1 MRHNELK
8 WVSHINTKYTKRF
21 AAYLYSESLL
31 EIMFSVL
38 VLVLVVVVRNIAAYI
53 LRSILSVRVGQ
64 VAVTTSWGRSGQ
76 LTLALIHSASI
87 QSLKIHAELTSW
99 TPTYQL
105 AEGDWYW
112 CTASQSTSGST
123 QPGERP
129 ATARSDDVS
138 SSGNTPSCCTQPK
151 KKRKQTLVLFHQL
164 SKTVFETPRRRRHQV
179 DIYTMFR
186 KRKTQYSWL

>member
-76 LTLALIHSASI
+76 LTLALIHSAS
-87 QSLKIHAELTSW
+87 
-99 TPTYQL
+99 
-105 AEGDWYW
+105 
-112 CTASQSTSGST
+112 
-123 QPGERP
+123 
-129 ATARSDDVS
+129 
-138 SSGNTPSCCTQPK
+138 
-151 KKRKQTLVLFHQL
+151 
-164 SKTVFETPRRRRHQV
+164 TVFENPRWVDFVDAHVPTGWGGLILMYCQSVNVGIHSAWGKASDRTLWRHIV
-179 DIYTMFR
+179 DTVTLHHAARSR
-186 KRKTQYSWL
+186 KRRENRH